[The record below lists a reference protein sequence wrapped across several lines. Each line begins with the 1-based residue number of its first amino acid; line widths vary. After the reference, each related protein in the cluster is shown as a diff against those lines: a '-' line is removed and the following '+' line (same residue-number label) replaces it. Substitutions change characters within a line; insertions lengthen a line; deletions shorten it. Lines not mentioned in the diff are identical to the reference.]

1 MGHVLRRIVRELLKI
16 MHVDG
21 MISCEGSNWLMHE
34 GSAVFRFRRMRILW
48 PEALLSEF
56 QEKRLW
62 QD

>member
-1 MGHVLRRIVRELLKI
+1 

-21 MISCEGSNWLMHE
+21 MISWEGGNWFMHE
-34 GSAVFRFRRMRILW
+34 GSAVFRFRRMRIFW
-48 PEALLSEF
+48 PEGLLSEF